1 MKKIV
6 VLLPTLNEVDNIEN
20 SIKGILKQEKEIVG
34 WKIEILIVDSGS
46 LDGTAQVA
54 KKLALKN
61 PKIHTITVG
70 RGLGVGLIKGH
81 LYAIK
86 HLHPDILAQIDSD
99 GQIGYDVLPK
109 LVKTIESGYDLVLG
123 SRFIKNGRNQISLL
137 GRMLSKCSSWFCKIV
152 MGPLD
157 ISEFNTLTRA
167 FTPELFK
174 KINLERLP
182 WKEQTFIVQP
192 AFLNEAIL
200 AGARYKE
207 VPIIC
212 KERLKNYSKNKIV
225 NYTYDV
231 ITYAL
236 DVRLK
241 KLGLEIPFFK
251 ISRRLKNIIK

>member
-6 VLLPTLNEVDNIEN
+6 VLLPTLNEVDNIEDSVN
-20 SIKGILKQEKEIVG
+20 GILKQEKEIVG

-46 LDGTAQVA
+46 LDGTAQIA

-70 RGLGVGLIKGH
+70 KGLGVGLIKGH

-86 HLHPDILAQIDSD
+86 HLHPHILAQIDSD
-99 GQIGYDVLPK
+99 GQIEPDVLPK
-109 LVKTIESGYDLVLG
+109 LVKTIGSGYDLALG
-123 SRFIKNGRNQISLL
+123 SRFIKGGKNQISLP
-137 GRMLSKCSSWFCKIV
+137 GRFLSKCSSWFCKLVI
-152 MGPLD
+152 GPSN
-157 ISEFNTLTRA
+157 IHEFNTLTRA
-167 FTPELFK
+167 FTPKLFK
-174 KINLERLP
+174 KINLGRLP
-182 WKEQTFIVQP
+182 WKEQTFIIQP

-212 KERLKNYSKNKIV
+212 RERLKNYSKNKII

-241 KLGLEIPFFK
+241 KWGLAIPFFK
-251 ISRRLKNIIK
+251 ISRKLKSIIK

>member
-6 VLLPTLNEVDNIEN
+6 VLLPTYNEVDNIGDSVE
-20 SIKGILKQEKEIVG
+20 GILKQEKKMKG

-61 PKIHTITVG
+61 PKIHTIIVG

-81 LYAIK
+81 LYTIK
-86 HLHPDILAQIDSD
+86 HFHPQILAQIDSD
-99 GQIGYDVLPK
+99 GQIEYDVLPK
-109 LVKTIESGYDLVLG
+109 LVKTIKAGYDLALG
-123 SRFIKNGRNQISLL
+123 SRFIKGGKNQISLP
-137 GRMLSKCSSWFCKIV
+137 GRFFSKCSSWFCKLVI
-152 MGPLD
+152 GPSS
-157 ISEFNTLTRA
+157 IHEFNTLTRA

-182 WKEQTFIVQP
+182 WKEQTFIIQP

-207 VPIIC
+207 VPVIC
-212 KERLKNYSKNKIV
+212 RERLNNYSKNKIIS
-225 NYTYDV
+225 YTYDV

-236 DVRLK
+236 DARLK
-241 KLGLEIPFFK
+241 KWGLAIPFFK
-251 ISRRLKNIIK
+251 ISRKLKSIIK